1 MAVHQETDPGSSGPV
16 PKIWFWCFMFF
27 MLLKM
32 KMPISLL
39 QSDMAM
45 EKWWNMW
52 VDNLVTCHCSLNDY
66 LEPKMFLYMMS
77 IQQEFAGTKSVLEII
92 VGSIQVL
99 AVALF
104 ERHDML
110 LSIRLSGYVI
120 VSACFARK
128 NIKINMYYIYLY
140 VLLHMGTHDDQP
152 CDAMF
157 GYPMIGQ
164 IHIRSYMYVCVY
176 VCVYMYVLYI
186 YIIYIYT
193 IIYTHIC
200 CGLSGTFKKNAFG
213 EPKPL

>member
-32 KMPISLL
+32 KMPIALL

-45 EKWWNMW
+45 EKWWKMW

-99 AVALF
+99 VVALF
-104 ERHDML
+104 ERHDMW
-110 LSIRLSGYVI
+110 LSIRVSGYVI

-128 NIKINMYYIYLY
+128 NVKINMYYIYMCFCIWG
-140 VLLHMGTHDDQP
+140 HMMINH
-152 CDAMF
+152 AMF

-164 IHIRSYMYVCVY
+164 IHIWSYVYHMYMYV
-176 VCVYMYVLYI
+176 YI
-186 YIIYIYT
+186 YI
-193 IIYTHIC
+193 
-200 CGLSGTFKKNAFG
+200 
-213 EPKPL
+213 

>member
-32 KMPISLL
+32 KMPIALL

-45 EKWWNMW
+45 EKWWKMW

-99 AVALF
+99 VVALF
-104 ERHDML
+104 ERHDMW
-110 LSIRLSGYVI
+110 LSIRVSGYVI

-128 NIKINMYYIYLY
+128 NVKINMYYIYMC
-140 VLLHMGTHDDQP
+140 VCFCIWGHMMINH
-152 CDAMF
+152 AMF

-164 IHIRSYMYVCVY
+164 IHIWSYVYHMYMYV
-176 VCVYMYVLYI
+176 YI
-186 YIIYIYT
+186 YIFNVYIYIN
-193 IIYTHIC
+193 I
-200 CGLSGTFKKNAFG
+200 
-213 EPKPL
+213 